1 MVCAIDLLLYRH
13 AILMMPG
20 GRGGGMTMCFAESL
34 FLCHWEEEK
43 LIKCKDVY
51 KGRYEAGGK
60 M

>member
-20 GRGGGMTMCFAESL
+20 GGGMTMCFAESL